1 MAFRTPA
8 VNPLANQQ
16 QAAQAAPAFIPP
28 ANEAYG
34 EEEYTPMDP
43 PVQQAAPAPAAA
55 PAPSYAVPAPAQT
68 QALSLPPAGTAMAM
82 LDSPDYDGGW
92 GEFKPVGFGAAEQLK
107 IEAGQFFLGTTPL
120 GPEVLLRVVSK
131 RDHWIVRQHAGDGA
145 DCVWTDD
152 LVNTTDGRTVDEV
165 VAQWRAEGHS
175 PVKADRLELKVI
187 VMKEGYNEK
196 LVIADL
202 PQTSIGRFELY
213 RQNLAL
219 FKGRH
224 PHQVI
229 TKAKAD
235 VARGKGRT
243 WPVWTFEF
251 ASLA

>member
-16 QAAQAAPAFIPP
+16 APAAAFVPP
-28 ANEAYG
+28 ANEAFAQD
-34 EEEYTPMDP
+34 EEYTPMAP
-43 PVQQAAPAPAAA
+43 PAQAAPVAAPVPQPAFSAPVAAPSQSIALPAAGSA
-55 PAPSYAVPAPAQT
+55 M
-68 QALSLPPAGTAMAM
+68 SL
-82 LDSPDYDGGW
+82 LDDPNYDGGW
-92 GEFKPVGFGAAEQLK
+92 GEFKPIGFGAAEQLK
-107 IEAGQFFLGTTPL
+107 IEAGQFFLGTESL
-120 GPEVLLRVVSK
+120 GKEVLLRVVAK
-131 RDHWIVRQHAGDGA
+131 REHWLVRQHAGDGA

-152 LVNTTDGRTVDEV
+152 MVNTTDGRKVDDV
-165 VAQWRAEGHS
+165 VAQWMQEGHS

-196 LVIADL
+196 IVIADL

-219 FKGRH
+219 FKGKH

-229 TKAKAD
+229 TRAKAD

-243 WPVWTFEF
+243 WPVWSFEF